1 MIPRMTLAALV
12 SAWMK
17 MDMSLFLT
25 SKTEYLLST
34 LYIKPIPP
42 GQLCGRVSA
51 VPPAPAPARLHP
63 DQGVDRGRIRQVSK
77 YSQSGSAK
85 SRSGVF
91 PKVLITKF
99 GNSIRESG
107 FIPLAARNNIV
118 VVFPQIK
125 ANFYNAGGC
134 WNAFGYLPADSA
146 GSQYATKQGKQMRA
160 VARMVE
166 KIANVSMF

>member
-1 MIPRMTLAALV
+1 V
-12 SAWMK
+12 
-17 MDMSLFLT
+17 
-25 SKTEYLLST
+25 
-34 LYIKPIPP
+34 
-42 GQLCGRVSA
+42 QCH
-51 VPPAPAPARLHP
+51 LHLHLHGCTQTREWIG
-63 DQGVDRGRIRQVSK
+63 DGYV
-77 YSQSGSAK
+77 
-85 SRSGVF
+85 
-91 PKVLITKF
+91 
-99 GNSIRESG
+99 RESG

-125 ANFYNAGGC
+125 ANFYNVGGC

>member
-1 MIPRMTLAALV
+1 MNGSVQCHLHLHLHGCTQTREWIGDGYVRLASIL
-12 SAWMK
+12 K
-17 MDMSLFLT
+17 
-25 SKTEYLLST
+25 
-34 LYIKPIPP
+34 
-42 GQLCGRVSA
+42 
-51 VPPAPAPARLHP
+51 
-63 DQGVDRGRIRQVSK
+63 
-77 YSQSGSAK
+77 
-85 SRSGVF
+85 GVF
-91 PKVLITKF
+91 PKVSMTKF
-99 GNSIRESG
+99 GNSVRESG

>member
-77 YSQSGSAK
+77 YS
-85 SRSGVF
+85 RGVF
-91 PKVLITKF
+91 QKVSITKF
-99 GNSIRESG
+99 GNSIIRESG

-160 VARMVE
+160 VAGMVE